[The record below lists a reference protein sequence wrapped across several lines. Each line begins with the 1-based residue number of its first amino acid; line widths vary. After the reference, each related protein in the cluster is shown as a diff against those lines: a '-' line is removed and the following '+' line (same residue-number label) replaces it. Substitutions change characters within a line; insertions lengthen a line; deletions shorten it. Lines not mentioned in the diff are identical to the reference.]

1 MYQNPL
7 GNHAV
12 VAPRAHNSL
21 QLRGAARPSKSPYL
35 SIRPTT
41 LHNRINTILTT
52 LPDLRWSHSL
62 VKPGSCQR
70 TDGSGTILVRR
81 QEPQQRQRGRGRDG
95 AGLDPSVSSCIHCR
109 IVAIKQPQLRL
120 VDHGSFLAWTRDP
133 LLVCLKRAS
142 ERMRDQE
149 YHQGCEEERQW
160 VACARPFVQHVTSHG
175 VG

>member
-1 MYQNPL
+1 MYQDPL

-21 QLRGAARPSKSPYL
+21 QLRGAARPSKSRIYL
-35 SIRPTT
+35 SVTL
-41 LHNRINTILTT
+41 LHNRIDTMLMT
-52 LPDLRWSHSL
+52 LPDLRRSHSL

-95 AGLDPSVSSCIHCR
+95 AWLDPSVSSCIYCR
-109 IVAIKQPQLRL
+109 IVAVKQPQFRL

-142 ERMRDQE
+142 ERMRDQG
-149 YHQGCEEERQW
+149 YHQGWEEERQW
-160 VACARPFVQHVTSHG
+160 VACARSFVQHVTSHG
-175 VG
+175 GDE